1 MYDLYF
7 VQSTCRSNF
16 ATSLLATILLTC
28 DNIVD
33 IYLVLLYTSISVSV
47 DKKIGLIIIYD
58 FFSSLLGPFCNH
70 KYVNQYISI
79 LRIEIVKCSL
89 AEV

>member
-70 KYVNQYISI
+70 KYVNQYIWI